1 MSKFKRHNRV
11 IFSHVNLPID
21 KRDHAFYNQY
31 TTISNLITVDR
42 YHKAKSFTHL
52 LKSLNF

>member
-1 MSKFKRHNRV
+1 M

-52 LKSLNF
+52 LKSLNL